1 MPNQKLDKVVFP
13 PLFMLV
19 IRVVIRNIHDA
30 IYYLEKN
37 ILAETLVLEGY
48 STSVMTMF
56 FNSVNFLA
64 VLSLLYLLEN
74 LFDNKKYINKLS
86 NAIRWI
92 SIFFYFA
99 AGYVVMSVQ
108 NVEIISF
115 VWVIV
120 ASIPFI
126 LMVRMVNYSFQNS
139 VTLQKDT
146 EENAA
151 LN

>member
-1 MPNQKLDKVVFP
+1 MPNQKLDRVVFP

-56 FNSVNFLA
+56 FNSINFLA

>member
-1 MPNQKLDKVVFP
+1 MPNQKLDKVLFP

-19 IRVVIRNIHDA
+19 IRVVIRNVHDA

-56 FNSVNFLA
+56 FNSINFLA

-74 LFDNKKYINKLS
+74 LFDKKKYINKLS

-120 ASIPFI
+120 AIIPFI